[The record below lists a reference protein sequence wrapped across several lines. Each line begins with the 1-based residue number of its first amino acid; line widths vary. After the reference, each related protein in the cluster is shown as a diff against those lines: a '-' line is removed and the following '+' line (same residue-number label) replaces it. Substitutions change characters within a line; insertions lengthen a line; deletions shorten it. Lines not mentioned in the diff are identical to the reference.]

1 MSELYLASCYC
12 VQHLVLRADAEKKKV
27 TGVAL
32 IVTTWSLTIYKVSV
46 ITKYLHNSLGL
57 ALSHQGQKN
66 PMITYHPLSGR
77 FVSQTHQESGFL

>member
-1 MSELYLASCYC
+1 MCAALGFKGGC
-12 VQHLVLRADAEKKKV
+12 RKKKV
-27 TGVAL
+27 IGVAL